1 MGCVQSRI
9 FPDVYKDKEPQAQS
23 NNPNILRGDV
33 ALKVEARMKREK
45 SLHDKMLSKTYAA
58 EEISGRIM
66 EERERLSL
74 GTRSRATSGT
84 SSPVPSNSTRKQVH
98 FKTDGSGDV
107 PKSKKGGKVKSSAN
121 SVSSDEKQISVTIA
135 GINNIQSNDT
145 SQTEQPITDQ
155 GSKDSNGFI
164 PKKELTVIEERTSS
178 RASGLSGSESKRG

>member
-1 MGCVQSRI
+1 MLQT
-9 FPDVYKDKEPQAQS
+9 KETFLERQC
-23 NNPNILRGDV
+23 
-33 ALKVEARMKREK
+33 
-45 SLHDKMLSKTYAA
+45 SKQYCWFFS
-58 EEISGRIM
+58 E
-66 EERERLSL
+66 
-74 GTRSRATSGT
+74 
-84 SSPVPSNSTRKQVH
+84 QVH